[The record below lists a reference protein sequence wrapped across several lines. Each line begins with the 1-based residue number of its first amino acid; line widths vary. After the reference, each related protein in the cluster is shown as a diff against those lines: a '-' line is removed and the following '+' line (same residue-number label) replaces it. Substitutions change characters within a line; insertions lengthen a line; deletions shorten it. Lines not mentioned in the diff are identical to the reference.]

1 MISVCEHFPACF
13 TVVRFITSMASHIK
27 LRLSVK
33 LLPHVLQEYG
43 FSPVC
48 TALYLLSADEA
59 DNLFLQVLQFYSV
72 PHLRG
77 FWCGPTPYSKTFP
90 TCFTWIWFFTCVSFH
105 MGQEITIFTKMF
117 PTSFTMIWFLICV
130 DSSWWTFSYRLFH
143 KCHMS
148 QSFYQY
154 QCYTGSDST

>member
-1 MISVCEHFPACF
+1 MISVCEHFPAGF

-33 LLPHVLQEYG
+33 LLPRVLQEYG

-77 FWCGPTPYSKTFP
+77 F
-90 TCFTWIWFFTCVSFH
+90 
-105 MGQEITIFTKMF
+105 
-117 PTSFTMIWFLICV
+117 
-130 DSSWWTFSYRLFH
+130 
-143 KCHMS
+143 
-148 QSFYQY
+148 
-154 QCYTGSDST
+154 

>member
-1 MISVCEHFPACF
+1 MISVCEHFPVGF
-13 TVVRFITSMASHIK
+13 TVVRFITSMTSHNK

-33 LLPHVLQEYG
+33 LLPRVLQEYG

-77 FWCGPTPYSKTFP
+77 F
-90 TCFTWIWFFTCVSFH
+90 
-105 MGQEITIFTKMF
+105 
-117 PTSFTMIWFLICV
+117 
-130 DSSWWTFSYRLFH
+130 
-143 KCHMS
+143 
-148 QSFYQY
+148 
-154 QCYTGSDST
+154 